1 MKSCHFF
8 HHVCWYYVERNRL
21 TRKEKMLYN
30 FTYIWIYKI
39 TLMNKLKQKKTHR
52 YREPT
57 DNCQWRRRGQ
67 EIGKKDEEK

>member
-1 MKSCHFF
+1 
-8 HHVCWYYVERNRL
+8 
-21 TRKEKMLYN
+21 MLYN